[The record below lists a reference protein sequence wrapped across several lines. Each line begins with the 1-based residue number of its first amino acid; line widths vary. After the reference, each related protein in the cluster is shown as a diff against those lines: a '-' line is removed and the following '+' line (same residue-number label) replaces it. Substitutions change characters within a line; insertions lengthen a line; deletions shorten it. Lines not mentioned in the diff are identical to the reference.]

1 MFENEAKG
9 WYGSY
14 SLAGRRSAENFNNI
28 MHKNEILRGDNKKVK
43 IPDMFAPD
51 ELKPNHLE
59 EKLDI
64 FKIYSLNGE
73 SLKKQIK
80 KNYNEED
87 QSKNHKLKKFNLFFH
102 NRHCSLENKK
112 IGITT
117 FEPGCTRYSPNYDYI
132 WPKLITGIKWG
143 DQMGR
148 KKKKIPKDNR
158 DFIINNLEN
167 YDKYIINSGFV
178 KCYVNMNSKKKKKIF
193 LKKNLK
199 AFNNLNKRLSKI
211 VLDNASRNKL
221 NTIIQ
226 KRISKT
232 TNNFLIPNISTEKT
246 KMNTK
251 DTNISNDKTKS
262 INNFIGMNFS
272 FDMQKSNTPEYKFNN
287 LGKTHKNFFTDSKL
301 LKSSDNNQKDINLE
315 LTQED
320 ENKSK
325 IVSMKMNVHT
335 PDFSKFTARERK
347 IKRHQMEHVC
357 YICPKYSFVQE
368 RSLTMAV
375 YKKEKPTKSYK
386 SKPFEGMIMG
396 LDYDPNKVIEKYNN
410 HQSLKVPKFKNMTSR
425 PNKKGSPLP
434 SFLQRV
440 HDRSASYLTTDKS
453 LKLNSYAKGKYIPA
467 PNSFFPKKSYNKI
480 INVKMVNSNLFKEK
494 SLDEDIQNKKNQVLE
509 KLVLEKTNFE
519 ELKTEGALDKFDNFC
534 YKTILRKKAKDDIKN
549 VLMSFESEEEKK

>member
-178 KCYVNMNSKKKKKIF
+178 KCYVNMNSKKRKKYSSKKI
-193 LKKNLK
+193 
-199 AFNNLNKRLSKI
+199 SKH
-211 VLDNASRNKL
+211 L
-221 NTIIQ
+221 II
-226 KRISKT
+226 
-232 TNNFLIPNISTEKT
+232 
-246 KMNTK
+246 
-251 DTNISNDKTKS
+251 
-262 INNFIGMNFS
+262 
-272 FDMQKSNTPEYKFNN
+272 
-287 LGKTHKNFFTDSKL
+287 
-301 LKSSDNNQKDINLE
+301 
-315 LTQED
+315 
-320 ENKSK
+320 
-325 IVSMKMNVHT
+325 
-335 PDFSKFTARERK
+335 
-347 IKRHQMEHVC
+347 
-357 YICPKYSFVQE
+357 
-368 RSLTMAV
+368 
-375 YKKEKPTKSYK
+375 
-386 SKPFEGMIMG
+386 
-396 LDYDPNKVIEKYNN
+396 
-410 HQSLKVPKFKNMTSR
+410 
-425 PNKKGSPLP
+425 
-434 SFLQRV
+434 
-440 HDRSASYLTTDKS
+440 
-453 LKLNSYAKGKYIPA
+453 
-467 PNSFFPKKSYNKI
+467 
-480 INVKMVNSNLFKEK
+480 
-494 SLDEDIQNKKNQVLE
+494 
-509 KLVLEKTNFE
+509 
-519 ELKTEGALDKFDNFC
+519 
-534 YKTILRKKAKDDIKN
+534 
-549 VLMSFESEEEKK
+549 